1 MKSIKGTE
9 TEKNLLKAFAGESE
23 ARNRYTYFAGVAKKA
38 GYEQIAAIFLETAD
52 NEKEHAKVFFK
63 LLKDACIE
71 VTHTVCTAPL
81 ESTEECLLA
90 AAAGEH
96 DEWSEMYPTFAEVAD
111 REGFPAIAETFRK
124 IATVEQH
131 HEARYRKLAENVREG
146 TVFAKKQET
155 QWKCRNCG
163 YTYIG
168 QHAPLKCPVCAHPQ
182 SYFELKSKNY

>member
-63 LLKDACIE
+63 LLNDAWVE
-71 VTHTVCTAPL
+71 VTHAFCTAPL
-81 ESTEECLLA
+81 VFSEDCLLA

-96 DEWSEMYPTFAEVAD
+96 DEWSDMYPAFAEVAD

-124 IATVEQH
+124 IASVEQH
-131 HEARYRKLAENVREG
+131 HEARYLKLAENVREG
-146 TVFAKKQET
+146 RVFAKEKEI

-163 YTYIG
+163 YVHTG
-168 QHAPLKCPVCAHPQ
+168 STAPKVCPACAHPQ
-182 SYFELKSKNY
+182 AFFEELADNF